1 MASSTRRRSFSSHT
15 SFFLLLTLLLGPCL
29 SSAITFDL
37 QYGSRKCVSEDIP
50 PLSDVRGVIH
60 VSGGGGDMAL
70 DLFVSD
76 PRGVVYFHKADANS
90 IKYSFKSGAFDSRA
104 TQAYRF
110 CVVHQ
115 VHPNAATRSD
125 LSRRVSLDVKV
136 ESEQSRVEVEAL
148 AKRGHLSKVQESFQ
162 EVYHEVDSLIQKMD
176 ELRMKEQTLS
186 DINEDTSRTV
196 LRVTVLAAIFTIGT
210 GVLNF
215 MNLKS
220 FFKQK
225 KLA

>member
-1 MASSTRRRSFSSHT
+1 MRSLQRRLPPLAPLLVA
-15 SFFLLLTLLLGPCL
+15 LLLLLLATNA
-29 SSAITFDL
+29 SALTFDL
-37 QYGSRKCVSEDIP
+37 LYGSRKCISEDIP
-50 PLSDVRGVIH
+50 PLSDVRGELH
-60 VSGGGGDMAL
+60 VSGGSGDMAL

-76 PRGVVYFHKADANS
+76 PRGVVYFHRAEANS
-90 IKYSFKSGAFDSRA
+90 VKYSFKSGEFDSRT

-115 VHPNAATRSD
+115 VHPNAATKTD
-125 LSRRVSLDVKV
+125 VSRRVSLDVKV
-136 ESEQSRVEVEAL
+136 ESEKSRVEVDAL
-148 AKRGHLSKVQESFQ
+148 AKRGHLSNVQEKFQ
-162 EVYHEVDSLIQKMD
+162 DVYHEVDGLIQKMD

-186 DINEDTSRTV
+186 EVNEDTSRTV